1 MTFAAIKNKG
11 VFVNTHLAKLKY
23 WMSLDED
30 KNTTVRLAQLLNY
43 KTDNTI
49 RMWFLRDK
57 MPRRTIDQVM
67 KIIDREINGGKK

>member
-1 MTFAAIKNKG
+1 M
-11 VFVNTHLAKLKY
+11 NTHLAKLKY